1 VGLGPRRPR
10 RGFKQKT
17 VVVTVIVVLADG
29 VFSQAHG
36 TAGPRAGAVVR
47 HETGVVRASERGA
60 KTAKPEFVR
69 QAQRALRDL
78 GYSPGP
84 IDGIV
89 GPQTHA
95 ALAKYQDAEQLP
107 VTGELDLE
115 TMARLDIYR
124 RLFRAR
130 AS

>member
-1 VGLGPRRPR
+1 MQGAPPAVAGL
-10 RGFKQKT
+10 
-17 VVVTVIVVLADG
+17 VVAAIMLTDG
-29 VFSQAHG
+29 VLSLAHG
-36 TAGPRAGAVVR
+36 TAAPGGQGPMVR
-47 HETGVVRASERGA
+47 HDTSATRATERGG
-60 KTAKPEFVR
+60 KMPKPEFVR

-95 ALAKYQDAEQLP
+95 ALSKYQEAENLP

>member
-1 VGLGPRRPR
+1 
-10 RGFKQKT
+10 
-17 VVVTVIVVLADG
+17 VVVAAIVVLADG

-36 TAGPRAGAVVR
+36 TAAPRAGAAVR
-47 HETGVVRASERGA
+47 YETGGARASERGM
-60 KTAKPEFVR
+60 KIPKPQFVR

-115 TMARLDIYR
+115 TMTRLDIYR

>member
-1 VGLGPRRPR
+1 MRSTRIDERCGGGLAPPPSAQRLGCLD
-10 RGFKQKT
+10 RGLACCAACA
-17 VVVTVIVVLADG
+17 VTLE
-29 VFSQAHG
+29 S
-36 TAGPRAGAVVR
+36 VR
-47 HETGVVRASERGA
+47 
-60 KTAKPEFVR
+60 K
-69 QAQRALRDL
+69 AQRALRDL

>member
-1 VGLGPRRPR
+1 MGRDDVRWAAGL
-10 RGFKQKT
+10 T
-17 VVVTVIVVLADG
+17 AAIVLTGG
-29 VFSQAHG
+29 VFGQAHG
-36 TAGPRAGAVVR
+36 TTQSRGQGAVVR
-47 HETGVVRASERGA
+47 QPGVPRFSEHAA
-60 KTAKPEFVR
+60 KAPKPQFVR

-95 ALAKYQDAEQLP
+95 ALAKYQDSEKLP
-107 VTGELDLE
+107 VTGVLDLE

-124 RLFRAR
+124 RLLRAR